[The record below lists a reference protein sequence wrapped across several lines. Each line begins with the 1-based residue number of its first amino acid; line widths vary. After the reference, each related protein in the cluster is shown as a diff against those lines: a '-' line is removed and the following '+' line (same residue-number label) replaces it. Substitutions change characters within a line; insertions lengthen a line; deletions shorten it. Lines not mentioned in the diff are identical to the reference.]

1 MKLSD
6 IKGDRV
12 IDVVADLIDPV
23 ASIALDEDITLFKRE
38 KPPEGMDAKDFAV
51 QKLRRGAPV
60 LLKTHKADVVAIL
73 AAIKGVSPDE
83 YTDGLNMLTLLRD
96 FVELM
101 TDSEFLDLFTSA
113 AQTDQPSGSASGTT
127 AAPSV

>member
-12 IDVVADLIDPV
+12 IDVVADLIEPV
-23 ASIALDEDITLFKRE
+23 SNIALDESVTLFKRE
-38 KPPEGMDAKDFAV
+38 KAPDGMTARDFAI
-51 QKLRRGAPV
+51 QKLQKGAPV

-73 AAIKGVSPDE
+73 AAIKCVTPEE

-96 FVELM
+96 FVELL

-113 AQTDQPSGSASGTT
+113 AQTGQPSGSASENTKDP
-127 AAPSV
+127 AV

>member
-1 MKLSD
+1 MRLSD

-23 ASIALDEDITLFKRE
+23 ASIALDESVTLFKRE
-38 KPPEGMDAKDFAV
+38 KAPDGMTAKDFAI
-51 QKLRRGAPV
+51 QKLRKGAPV

-73 AAIKGVSPDE
+73 AAIKGVTPEE
-83 YTDGLNMLTLLRD
+83 YTDGLNMLTLLQD
-96 FVELM
+96 FVELL

-113 AQTDQPSGSASGTT
+113 AQTGQPSGSASETT
-127 AAPSV
+127 AAPVG